1 MIKKREKKK
10 FKRKNIKIQNIK
22 INDLEKFEEEDIIEE
37 KRAEKKII
45 EKGEISKKANL
56 ELKKGRI
63 LEVKSNYQCLVG
75 VENSKIACSLSGR
88 LKQVNFKTRTLVAVG
103 DYVHVDFSDIPR
115 IEEILP
121 RKNSISRFSEDDFQT
136 EIIIAAN
143 IDQVV
148 ITSSFKEP
156 KLSFGLIDR
165 YICAAEINEIIP
177 IICINKIDLAD
188 NLEIVKKKMEFYK
201 KNDFITIYTSAETGQ
216 GIEDIR
222 EALKN
227 KETVFS
233 GHSGAGKSSLI
244 NLLQPGINLR
254 VAEISDYSKKGIHVT
269 SSARL
274 LEWNFGGYLVDTP
287 GIKTFG
293 LHRKDKDRIPR
304 IFPGISEFAGDCK
317 FKNCTHT
324 HEKDCAIKKA
334 VEKGYFP
341 VERYDSYVRIFE
353 SL

>member
-10 FKRKNIKIQNIK
+10 FKRKNIKIQNIE
-22 INDLEKFEEEDIIEE
+22 IDNLEKFEEEDIIEE
-37 KRAEKKII
+37 KRAEKKIV

-63 LEVKSNYQCLVG
+63 LEVKSNYKCLVG
-75 VENSKIACSLSGR
+75 IGGSKTVCTLSGR

-103 DYVHVDFSDIPR
+103 DYVNVDISEILR

-121 RKNSISRFSEDDFQT
+121 RKNSLSRFSEDDFQT
-136 EIIIAAN
+136 EIVLAAN

-156 KLSFGLIDR
+156 KISLGLIDR

-177 IICINKIDLAD
+177 IICINKVDLAD
-188 NLEIVKKKMEFYK
+188 NLEIVKNKMNFYK
-201 KNDFITIYTSAETGQ
+201 MCNFITIYTSAKTGY
-216 GIEDIR
+216 GIEELR
-222 EALKN
+222 EILKG

-244 NLLQPGINLR
+244 NLLQPGIDLK
-254 VAEISDYSKKGIHVT
+254 VAEISDYSKKGVHAT

-293 LHRKDKDRIPR
+293 LHREDKDKIHRV
-304 IFPGISEFAGDCK
+304 FPGISELVKVCK

-324 HEKDCAIKKA
+324 HEKDCEIKKA
-334 VEKGYFP
+334 IEKGYFP

>member
-10 FKRKNIKIQNIK
+10 FKRKNVKIQNIK
-22 INDLEKFEEEDIIEE
+22 INDIEKFEEEDIIEE

-45 EKGEISKKANL
+45 EKGKISKKANL

-75 VENSKIACSLSGR
+75 VENSKVACSLSGR
-88 LKQVNFKTRTLVAVG
+88 LKQLNLKTRNIVAVG
-103 DYVHVDFSDIPR
+103 DYVNVDFSDIPR
-115 IEEILP
+115 IEETIP
-121 RKNSISRFSEDDFQT
+121 RKNSLSRFSEDDFQT

-188 NLEIVKKKMEFYK
+188 NLEVVKMKMEFYK
-201 KNDFITIYTSAETGQ
+201 KNNFIIIYTSAEKKY
-216 GIEDIR
+216 GIEELR
-222 EALKN
+222 EILKG

-244 NLLQPGINLR
+244 NLLQPGMDLR
-254 VAEISDYSKKGIHVT
+254 VAEISGYSKKGIHVT

-293 LHRKDKDRIPR
+293 LRREDKDKITRV
-304 IFPGISEFAGDCK
+304 FPGISELVKECK

-324 HEKDCAIKKA
+324 HEKDCEIKKA
-334 VEKGYFP
+334 IEKGYFP